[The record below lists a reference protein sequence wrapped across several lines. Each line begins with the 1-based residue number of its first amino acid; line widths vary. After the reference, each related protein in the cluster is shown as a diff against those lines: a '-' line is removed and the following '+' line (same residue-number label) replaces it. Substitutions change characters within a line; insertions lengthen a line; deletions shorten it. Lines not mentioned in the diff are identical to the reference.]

1 MRFTVTEDNWTN
13 QNDELVKTSRS
24 PSSATDDGKR
34 RVTEGGR
41 GELDVRYPRLQIHG
55 RGQ

>member
-13 QNDELVKTSRS
+13 KNDELVKTSRS